1 MTTNANSEIKKI
13 RQLLKNNPLY
23 KKFDNSLVVLEK
35 KNLETENKHYIYKR
49 FSEILRIDNEM
60 GLNNSFSEL
69 IFLELF
75 SPNQLSANFNFLLQ
89 QTMELLIGYLPLF
102 CINDMIK
109 KFFSVTSWNL
119 VNPTILLRFTSIHN
133 QLIEAKG
140 LKLKKES
147 HGKKKDENLYNSE
160 QFSLKIEKIRSLID
174 KKDFLVSGIL
184 INELFRSNS
193 WNLLG
198 DLEKKIF
205 SEQILRI
212 ILKSQN
218 LSLLSKFYFMQYE
231 YYYSKE
237 NNFEFSKICLFLSSI
252 YYRLANEFSLNL
264 KLEKLLKMK
273 GKLLFNYNILDNFK
287 ENNSSVIKFSSNK
300 KNLLET
306 DTHFISLLKSKCLNR
321 IKKSIKA
328 KLIFEKIK
336 KIPHAY
342 KSLTVKTLKNC
353 TKLDTR
359 DLEYFL
365 FNCYQK
371 NKNLLTFDHY
381 RGILY
386 FNLI

>member
-1 MTTNANSEIKKI
+1 MTLNANAEIKKI
-13 RQLLKNNPLY
+13 RQLLKNNLLY
-23 KKFDNSLVVLEK
+23 QKFDNSLVLLEK
-35 KNLETENKHYIYKR
+35 KNQEREEKYYIYKR

-60 GLNNSFSEL
+60 GLNSSFSEL

-75 SPNQLSANFNFLLQ
+75 SQNQLSSNFNFLLQ

-109 KFFSVTSWNL
+109 KFFNVTSWNL
-119 VNPTILLRFTSIHN
+119 VNPTILLRFTSIYN

-140 LKLKKES
+140 LKLKKDS
-147 HGKKKDENLYNSE
+147 HGKKQDENSFNSE
-160 QFSLKIEKIRSLID
+160 LFVLKIEKIRSLID
-174 KKDFLVSGIL
+174 KKDFSISGIL
-184 INELFRSNS
+184 INGLFRSYS
-193 WNLLG
+193 WDLLG
-198 DLEKKIF
+198 NLEKKIF

-218 LSLLSKFYFMQYE
+218 LPLISKFYFIQYE

-237 NNFEFSKICLFLSSI
+237 KNCEFSKICLFLSSI
-252 YYRLANEFSLNL
+252 YYRLANELGLNL
-264 KLEKLLKMK
+264 RLEKLLKMK
-273 GKLLFNYNILDNFK
+273 VKLLFDYNILDNFEVK
-287 ENNSSVIKFSSNK
+287 NSSIIKLSNIK

-306 DTHFISLLKSKCLNR
+306 DLSFISLLKSKYLSR
-321 IKKSIKA
+321 IRKSFKA
-328 KLIFEKIK
+328 KLILEKIE
-336 KIPHAY
+336 KIPYAY
-342 KSLTVKTLKNC
+342 KSLTIKTLKNW
-353 TKLDTR
+353 TNLDTR

-365 FNCYQK
+365 LNCYQK